1 MENSHKKQILN
12 FLRIS
17 REGLSSWEAIQ
28 HFHCTRLA
36 ARIAD
41 LKDDGFRI
49 ETIMEKNEIRG
60 TRYARYFLL
69 GEK

>member
-1 MENSHKKQILN
+1 MNSHRLQILK
-12 FLRIS
+12 FLRDTNNGIT
-17 REGLSSWEAIQ
+17 SWEAITQ
-28 HFHCTRLA
+28 FGCTRLA

-41 LKDDGFRI
+41 LKDEGFRI
-49 ETIMEKNEIRG
+49 ETTMEKNEIQG

>member
-12 FLRIS
+12 FLRNTG
-17 REGLSSWEAIQ
+17 EGLSSWEAIQ
-28 HFHCTRLA
+28 HFRCTRLA

-49 ETIMEKNEIRG
+49 ETTMEKNETVSYTHLTLPTI
-60 TRYARYFLL
+60 LL
-69 GEK
+69 V